1 MNQKKIYQT
10 GLYIRLSALDSQQ
23 KDYDTIETQKNMLKD
38 FIERDPSFSLVDIYI
53 DNGKTGVN
61 FKRDGFKR
69 LLEDIKKGKINC
81 IIVKDLSRF
90 GRNYIEVGRYL
101 EQIFPVLGV
110 RFISINDGYDSNQIK
125 NSFDDMRIPLKNLM
139 NDAYSRDISIK
150 VRSQIKIRCMKGEY
164 IGIFPVYGYFRSK
177 EDKHKLEI
185 DEFAAITVKDIFRWK
200 IEGYSNRQ
208 IANHLNTV
216 GILSPLEYKRRL
228 GFSFYTSFQE
238 KQVAKWSSQAID
250 RILKNEV
257 YIGTMVQGKESSP
270 NYKIKKKF
278 LKPKSEWII
287 VEHTHKA
294 IIPKYEFDFV
304 KQIMQSETKI
314 PPDKKKCYLCSGSLE
329 CGTCHNLMIRKSITS
344 NHKIY
349 SYYICRTNKKNSLE
363 CRDSHRIRE
372 SEVINCIENM
382 IKVQILTYI
391 QMGEFLNQL
400 EIISLKQ
407 IQIDKLNLQI
417 QKKKEEYRDYQSM
430 LLELFKDYQDGILEE
445 EEYEYIK
452 EVYETSYRES
462 IQAIKVLENLLEQY
476 QKEDRKREWI
486 EELEQEKTIRT
497 LNRFALITFIK
508 KIVVID
514 SNHIQIHFRFQEES
528 KNIFAGRGDTSERNE

>member
-349 SYYICRTNKKNSLE
+349 SYYICRTNKKNFLE

>member
-1 MNQKKIYQT
+1 
-10 GLYIRLSALDSQQ
+10 
-23 KDYDTIETQKNMLKD
+23 
-38 FIERDPSFSLVDIYI
+38 
-53 DNGKTGVN
+53 
-61 FKRDGFKR
+61 
-69 LLEDIKKGKINC
+69 
-81 IIVKDLSRF
+81 
-90 GRNYIEVGRYL
+90 
-101 EQIFPVLGV
+101 
-110 RFISINDGYDSNQIK
+110 
-125 NSFDDMRIPLKNLM
+125 
-139 NDAYSRDISIK
+139 
-150 VRSQIKIRCMKGEY
+150 
-164 IGIFPVYGYFRSK
+164 
-177 EDKHKLEI
+177 
-185 DEFAAITVKDIFRWK
+185 
-200 IEGYSNRQ
+200 
-208 IANHLNTV
+208 
-216 GILSPLEYKRRL
+216 
-228 GFSFYTSFQE
+228 
-238 KQVAKWSSQAID
+238 
-250 RILKNEV
+250 
-257 YIGTMVQGKESSP
+257 MVQGKESSP

>member
-10 GLYIRLSALDSQQ
+10 AIYIRISALDSQQ
-23 KDYDTIETQKNMLKD
+23 RDCDTIETQKNMLKD
-38 FIERDPSFSLVDIYI
+38 FIEKDPSFSLIDIYI

-69 LLEDIKKGKINC
+69 LLEDINKGKINC

-101 EQIFPVLGV
+101 EQIFPALGV

-125 NSFDDMRIPLKNLM
+125 SSFDDMRIPLKNLM
-139 NDAYSRDISIK
+139 NDAYSRDISMK
-150 VRSQIKIRCMKGEY
+150 VRSQIKVRCMKGEY

-177 EDKHKLEI
+177 KDKHKLEI
-185 DEFAAITVKDIFRWK
+185 DDFAAMTVKDIFRWK

-208 IANHLNTV
+208 IANHLNMV
-216 GILSPLEYKRRL
+216 GMLSPLEYKRRL
-228 GFSFYTSFQE
+228 GFSFYTSFQQ
-238 KQVAKWSSQAID
+238 KQVAKWSSQAVD

-278 LKPKSEWII
+278 LKPKSEWIV

-304 KQIMQSETKI
+304 KQIMQFETKI
-314 PPDKKKCYLCSGSLE
+314 PSNKGESYLCSGSLE
-329 CGTCHNLMIRKSITS
+329 CGSCHNPMIRKSITS
-344 NHKIY
+344 NQRLY

-363 CRDSHRIRE
+363 CSDSHRIRE
-372 SEVINCIENM
+372 EGVINCIQNL
-382 IKVQILTYI
+382 IKLQILTYI
-391 QMGEFLNQL
+391 RVEEFLDQL
-400 EIISLKQ
+400 DIVSLRQKQ
-407 IQIDKLNLQI
+407 INRIELQI
-417 QKKKEEYRDYQSM
+417 QKKKEEYNDYQDM
-430 LLELFKDYQDGILEE
+430 LLGLFKDYQSGILEK

-452 EVYETSYRES
+452 EVYEISCTES
-462 IQAIKVLENLLEQY
+462 LRAIKVLEDLLKQY
-476 QKEDRKREWI
+476 EKRGSKIEWI

-497 LNRFALITFIK
+497 LNRFVLITFIK

-514 SNHIQIHFRFQEES
+514 SNHIQIHFRFQEEL
-528 KNIFAGRGDTSERNE
+528 KNIFSGRGDTSERNK

>member
-1 MNQKKIYQT
+1 
-10 GLYIRLSALDSQQ
+10 
-23 KDYDTIETQKNMLKD
+23 
-38 FIERDPSFSLVDIYI
+38 
-53 DNGKTGVN
+53 
-61 FKRDGFKR
+61 
-69 LLEDIKKGKINC
+69 
-81 IIVKDLSRF
+81 
-90 GRNYIEVGRYL
+90 
-101 EQIFPVLGV
+101 
-110 RFISINDGYDSNQIK
+110 
-125 NSFDDMRIPLKNLM
+125 MRIPLKNLM